1 MLELVVCSSLKRGG
15 NNLLVSP
22 SEWLWRPTAYASFKE
37 SPAFSLQATRTP
49 PKYTYPSLFKV
60 SLEVQLF
67 TKIYLIKKKNFHEV
81 NIHLLSVAQVL
92 TVNAVIFS
100 SFGKQV
106 RQNHSQK
113 ATSLGKHV
121 QADVMQNSIEGMNGS
136 DFKQHTVKSSLF
148 SSSKRHAFNLL
159 EGNLLLFSLLLAI

>member
-1 MLELVVCSSLKRGG
+1 
-15 NNLLVSP
+15 
-22 SEWLWRPTAYASFKE
+22 
-37 SPAFSLQATRTP
+37 
-49 PKYTYPSLFKV
+49 
-60 SLEVQLF
+60 
-67 TKIYLIKKKNFHEV
+67 
-81 NIHLLSVAQVL
+81 VAQVL

-121 QADVMQNSIEGMNGS
+121 QADVMQNSTEGMNGS